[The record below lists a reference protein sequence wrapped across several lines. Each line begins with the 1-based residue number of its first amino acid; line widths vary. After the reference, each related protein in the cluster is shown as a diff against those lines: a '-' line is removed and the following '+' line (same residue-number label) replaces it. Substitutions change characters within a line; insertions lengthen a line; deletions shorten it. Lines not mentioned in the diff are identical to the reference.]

1 MTDFKT
7 PRSDAKVDA
16 EQAAAATSGFQ
27 EGGFAFNSDIAVT
40 ELQKFASGLVTIS
53 AANLKTLE
61 DAAAGLMAVSAATLK
76 ATQDHVTA
84 ARATNA
90 GMVDNMVATNAAH
103 LTNLVNS
110 ASHRHSEIAAD
121 RQWNVNETDA
131 YAVLAI
137 DKTGENT

>member
-1 MTDFKT
+1 
-7 PRSDAKVDA
+7 
-16 EQAAAATSGFQ
+16 
-27 EGGFAFNSDIAVT
+27 
-40 ELQKFASGLVTIS
+40 LVTIS